1 MANKYFFKCPTSLA
15 IGKMWIKITFRFT
28 LTTVRMT
35 NIKTARCALDHGWT
49 MGGSQWLTSV
59 SWFSFYHGFW
69 DGAQV
74 IRTVMKE
81 CLCVEPSQWPEKL

>member
-35 NIKTARCALDHGWT
+35 IIKTARCALDHGWT
-49 MGGSQWLTSV
+49 MGGSLAD
-59 SWFSFYHGFW
+59 F
-69 DGAQV
+69 
-74 IRTVMKE
+74 
-81 CLCVEPSQWPEKL
+81 C